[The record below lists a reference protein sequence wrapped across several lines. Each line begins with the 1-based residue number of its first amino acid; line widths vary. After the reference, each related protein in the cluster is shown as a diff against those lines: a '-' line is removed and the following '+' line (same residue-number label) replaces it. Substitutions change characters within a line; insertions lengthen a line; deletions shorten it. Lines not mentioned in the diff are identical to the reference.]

1 MAKFK
6 LAVNGTKHEVDCDP
20 ATPLLF
26 VLRTKLKLT
35 GTKLGCGLEQ
45 CGTCAVL
52 VDDEPVLTCAR
63 AVSEFIGKNII
74 TVEGLSDGRQPS
86 AVQRAF
92 IAESAAQCGYCTSGL
107 VVATTALLKR
117 NTRPSRADINEALT
131 GHLCRCGSHARV
143 LKAIDRL
150 AAEGRSHDG

>member
-1 MAKFK
+1 
-6 LAVNGTKHEVDCDP
+6 
-20 ATPLLF
+20 
-26 VLRTKLKLT
+26 
-35 GTKLGCGLEQ
+35 
-45 CGTCAVL
+45 
-52 VDDEPVLTCAR
+52 
-63 AVSEFIGKNII
+63 
-74 TVEGLSDGRQPS
+74 
-86 AVQRAF
+86 AF